1 MTQQT
6 TPPRL
11 LRQIT
16 EIKTLPMDALKARWE
31 VLIGTKPPAYNRTY
45 LENRLIYRLQE
56 IAFGGVAPE
65 TREQMNALL
74 EATGHDDHG
83 VQSRRVKQQVKLEQA
98 NKLLPG
104 TRLVREWQGKSYQ
117 VLVSARGYEMDGLPY
132 RSLTAVAK
140 AITGQHLN
148 GWVFFGLR
156 PNEKE
161 NAR

>member
-56 IAFGGVAPE
+56 IAYGGMAPE
-65 TREQMNALL
+65 TREQMATLL
-74 EATGHDDHG
+74 EATGHDEQG
-83 VQSRRVKQQVKLEQA
+83 VQSRRVKQQMKGEQA
-98 NKLLPG
+98 NRLLPG
-104 TRLVREWQGKSYQ
+104 TRLVREWQGQTYQ
-117 VLVSARGYEMDGLPY
+117 VLVTPRGYEMEGIPY

-140 AITGQHLN
+140 AITGQHMN

-161 NAR
+161 KTS

>member
-16 EIKTLPMDALKARWE
+16 EIKTLPIDALKARWGI
-31 VLIGTKPPAYNRTY
+31 LIGGKPPAYNRTN

-56 IAFGGVAPE
+56 IAYGGVAPE
-65 TREQMNALL
+65 TREQMATLL
-74 EATGHDDHG
+74 EATGHDAQG
-83 VQSRRVKQQVKLEQA
+83 VQSRRVKQQVKGEQA
-98 NKLLPG
+98 NRLLTG
-104 TRLVREWQGKSYQ
+104 TRLVREWQGQTYQ
-117 VLVSARGYEMDGLPY
+117 VLVTPRGYELNGLPY

-140 AITGQHLN
+140 AITGQHMN

-156 PNEKE
+156 PNGKE
-161 NAR
+161 QTR

>member
-1 MTQQT
+1 MTEQT

-31 VLIGTKPPAYNRTY
+31 VLIGGKPPAYNRTN

-56 IAFGGVAPE
+56 IAYGGVAPE
-65 TREQMNALL
+65 TREQMATLL
-74 EATGHDDHG
+74 EATGHDAQG
-83 VQSRRVKQQVKLEQA
+83 VQSRRVKQQVKQEQA
-98 NKLLPG
+98 NRLLPG
-104 TRLVREWQGKSYQ
+104 TRLVREWQGQSYQ
-117 VLVSARGYEMDGLPY
+117 VLVTPRGYQMEGIPY

-140 AITGQHLN
+140 AITGQHMN

-156 PNEKE
+156 PNGKE
-161 NAR
+161 NTR

>member
-16 EIKTLPMDALKARWE
+16 EIKTLPMDVLKARWE

-45 LENRLIYRLQE
+45 LEHRLIYRLQE
-56 IAFGGVAPE
+56 IAYGSVAPE
-65 TREQMNALL
+65 TREQMHALL
-74 EATGHDDHG
+74 EATGHDDLG
-83 VQSRRVKQQVKLEQA
+83 VQSRRVKQQVKGEQA
-98 NKLLPG
+98 NRLLPG
-104 TRLVREWQGKSYQ
+104 TRLVREWQGQSYQ
-117 VLVSARGYEMDGLPY
+117 VLVTPRGYEMDGLPY

-140 AITGQHLN
+140 AITGQHWN

-156 PNEKE
+156 QTGKE
-161 NAR
+161 QTR